1 MPGADSSAPWSC
13 EGSGLCHHLTGCLLL
28 PPALSGLLPFSLLF
42 PYSVLP
48 TCSKYRSR
56 QTALCVGLMRGSS
69 FPPTLLHWTMTLFF
83 LSNNTPVNLCKV
95 SAKTSMRMLYQCLHS
110 KQNQVVK
117 TLTLPLYTTY
127 TEN

>member
-13 EGSGLCHHLTGCLLL
+13 EGSRLCHHLTGCPLL
-28 PPALSGLLPFSLLF
+28 PPVLSGLLPFSLLF

-56 QTALCVGLMRGSS
+56 QTALCLSLMKGSS
-69 FPPTLLHWTMTLFF
+69 FLLTLLHWTMTLF
-83 LSNNTPVNLCKV
+83 LLNNTPINLCKV
-95 SAKTSMRMLYQCLHS
+95 STKTSMRMLYQCLHS
-110 KQNQVVK
+110 KQNQAVK
-117 TLTLPLYTTY
+117 TLTLPLYPTY